1 MKTFVTLGFER
12 RPFDRLLKAVDEG
25 IASRIIP
32 PATLVQRGYSPYTL
46 RQCPSVPFLSYT
58 EMRAALSAAEII
70 IAHAGVGTLL
80 QCLRLNKIPILF
92 PRSARLGEHVDDHQV
107 IFARIMQEQKRALVA
122 HDGEQLLEIF
132 QGYHRHIADLSG
144 ARNGNSA
151 ARLCGY
157 LEKRL
162 RDLAK
167 EAE

>member
-1 MKTFVTLGFER
+1 
-12 RPFDRLLKAVDEG
+12 
-25 IASRIIP
+25 
-32 PATLVQRGYSPYTL
+32 
-46 RQCPSVPFLSYT
+46 
-58 EMRAALSAAEII
+58 
-70 IAHAGVGTLL
+70 
-80 QCLRLNKIPILF
+80 
-92 PRSARLGEHVDDHQV
+92 VDDHQV

-144 ARNGNSA
+144 AHNGNSA